1 MSSTNRFPERMTAIE
16 IARPGGP
23 EVLVATSRPLPT
35 PGPREVLVEVR
46 AAGVNGPDVL
56 QRKGVYDPPPGASDI
71 PGLEI
76 AGTVRAVGSEVS
88 RFAVGEA
95 VMALIPGGGYAQFA
109 VADERTTLHLPDG
122 LGMEEAAALPETF
135 MTVWVNLFQRGGFK
149 AGETL
154 LVHGGASG
162 IGTAATMLG
171 KAFGAAKIFTTI
183 SSEAQREASL
193 RLGADLAI
201 NYTEQDFVE
210 EVLRGTEGRGVD
222 VIVDIVAG
230 DYVTRNYQAAA
241 MNGRIVQIGV
251 IKGKAAEVDLF
262 PMLSK
267 RLVHLGSTLRS
278 RSHDEKGA
286 IIAELER
293 QVWPHVRAGTVRPQV
308 FRTFPPGTGAPGPR
322 TDGLRPAHR
331 QDRPHVSSLRPLRP
345 RYRPGAAPAPPP
357 GRWTPRRDGGGRHAG
372 DSPRCA
378 RKSSGSPPP
387 PPAACPGRSIA
398 GLPARA
404 R

>member
-1 MSSTNRFPERMTAIE
+1 
-16 IARPGGP
+16 
-23 EVLVATSRPLPT
+23 
-35 PGPREVLVEVR
+35 
-46 AAGVNGPDVL
+46 
-56 QRKGVYDPPPGASDI
+56 
-71 PGLEI
+71 
-76 AGTVRAVGSEVS
+76 
-88 RFAVGEA
+88 
-95 VMALIPGGGYAQFA
+95 
-109 VADERTTLHLPDG
+109 
-122 LGMEEAAALPETF
+122 

-162 IGTAATMLG
+162 IGTTATMR

-201 NYTEQDFVE
+201 DYTEQDFVE

-278 RSHDEKGA
+278 RSH
-286 IIAELER
+286 ER
-293 QVWPHVRAGTVRPQV
+293 RDHRR
-308 FRTFPPGTGAPGPR
+308 TGAPGLAARARRRCPAASVPHLPLEQARQAHELMDSGQHIGKIVLTSAPR
-322 TDGLRPAHR
+322 GRSDLDIA
-331 QDRPHVSSLRPLRP
+331 QAQRP
-345 RYRPGAAPAPPP
+345 RHRL
-357 GRWTPRRDGGGRHAG
+357 GGGRRAETAAGGTQVILHGALGNHKDRRHLRLLLAQGDPLQDRSRSLSACASPADTGPRRRFRAKNRIGQKAWRRRNRHSGPAARRQRHRALQAIAAEHRHLHAIDLAEVADPG
-372 DSPRCA
+372 RCGRSCA
-378 RKSSGSPPP
+378 RDPPRGSSTRRTARPVRG
-387 PPAACPGRSIA
+387 CA
-398 GLPARA
+398 G
-404 R
+404 

>member
-1 MSSTNRFPERMTAIE
+1 
-16 IARPGGP
+16 
-23 EVLVATSRPLPT
+23 
-35 PGPREVLVEVR
+35 
-46 AAGVNGPDVL
+46 
-56 QRKGVYDPPPGASDI
+56 
-71 PGLEI
+71 
-76 AGTVRAVGSEVS
+76 
-88 RFAVGEA
+88 
-95 VMALIPGGGYAQFA
+95 
-109 VADERTTLHLPDG
+109 
-122 LGMEEAAALPETF
+122 
-135 MTVWVNLFQRGGFK
+135 GFK

-193 RLGADLAI
+193 RLGADVAI
-201 NYTEQDFVE
+201 DYTEQDFVE

-293 QVWPHVRAGTVRPQV
+293 QVWPHVRAGAVRPQV
-308 FRTFPPGTGAPGPR
+308 FRTFPLEQARQAHELMDSGQHIGKIVLTSAP
-322 TDGLRPAHR
+322 
-331 QDRPHVSSLRPLRP
+331 
-345 RYRPGAAPAPPP
+345 
-357 GRWTPRRDGGGRHAG
+357 
-372 DSPRCA
+372 
-378 RKSSGSPPP
+378 
-387 PPAACPGRSIA
+387 
-398 GLPARA
+398 
-404 R
+404 

>member
-1 MSSTNRFPERMTAIE
+1 MAVVLMHFRISIMKKRCATTASALITMRTRSEPLSQEHAMSSTNRFPERMTAIE

-308 FRTFPPGTGAPGPR
+308 FRTFPLEQARQAHELMDSGQHIGKIVLTSAP
-322 TDGLRPAHR
+322 
-331 QDRPHVSSLRPLRP
+331 
-345 RYRPGAAPAPPP
+345 
-357 GRWTPRRDGGGRHAG
+357 
-372 DSPRCA
+372 
-378 RKSSGSPPP
+378 
-387 PPAACPGRSIA
+387 
-398 GLPARA
+398 
-404 R
+404 

>member
-76 AGTVRAVGSEVS
+76 AGTVRAVGSKVS

-201 NYTEQDFVE
+201 NYT
-210 EVLRGTEGRGVD
+210 
-222 VIVDIVAG
+222 VDIVAG

-308 FRTFPPGTGAPGPR
+308 FRTFPLEQARQAHELMDSGQHIGKIVLTSAP
-322 TDGLRPAHR
+322 
-331 QDRPHVSSLRPLRP
+331 
-345 RYRPGAAPAPPP
+345 
-357 GRWTPRRDGGGRHAG
+357 
-372 DSPRCA
+372 
-378 RKSSGSPPP
+378 
-387 PPAACPGRSIA
+387 
-398 GLPARA
+398 
-404 R
+404 

>member
-1 MSSTNRFPERMTAIE
+1 M
-16 IARPGGP
+16 
-23 EVLVATSRPLPT
+23 ATSRPLPT

-109 VADERTTLHLPDG
+109 VADERTLHLPDG

-162 IGTAATMLG
+162 IGTTATMLG

-193 RLGADLAI
+193 RLGADVAI
-201 NYTEQDFVE
+201 DYTEQDFVE
-210 EVLRGTEGRGVD
+210 CCAAPK
-222 VIVDIVAG
+222 VAG
-230 DYVTRNYQAAA
+230 S
-241 MNGRIVQIGV
+241 M
-251 IKGKAAEVDLF
+251 
-262 PMLSK
+262 
-267 RLVHLGSTLRS
+267 
-278 RSHDEKGA
+278 
-286 IIAELER
+286 
-293 QVWPHVRAGTVRPQV
+293 
-308 FRTFPPGTGAPGPR
+308 
-322 TDGLRPAHR
+322 
-331 QDRPHVSSLRPLRP
+331 
-345 RYRPGAAPAPPP
+345 
-357 GRWTPRRDGGGRHAG
+357 
-372 DSPRCA
+372 
-378 RKSSGSPPP
+378 
-387 PPAACPGRSIA
+387 
-398 GLPARA
+398 
-404 R
+404 

>member
-16 IARPGGP
+16 IARPTDAALRRQHLLDDSLCVMAGP
-23 EVLVATSRPLPT
+23 GFAGDLSAEEYLAADHVAVTSRRRGICIEDL
-35 PGPREVLVEVR
+35 
-46 AAGVNGPDVL
+46 A
-56 QRKGVYDPPPGASDI
+56 
-71 PGLEI
+71 
-76 AGTVRAVGSEVS
+76 
-88 RFAVGEA
+88 
-95 VMALIPGGGYAQFA
+95 
-109 VADERTTLHLPDG
+109 
-122 LGMEEAAALPETF
+122 F

-308 FRTFPPGTGAPGPR
+308 FRTFPLEQARQAHELMDSGQHIGKIVLTSAP
-322 TDGLRPAHR
+322 
-331 QDRPHVSSLRPLRP
+331 
-345 RYRPGAAPAPPP
+345 
-357 GRWTPRRDGGGRHAG
+357 
-372 DSPRCA
+372 
-378 RKSSGSPPP
+378 
-387 PPAACPGRSIA
+387 
-398 GLPARA
+398 
-404 R
+404 

>member
-46 AAGVNGPDVL
+46 AAGVNGADVL

-308 FRTFPPGTGAPGPR
+308 FRTFPLEQARQAHELMDSGQHIGKIVLTSAP
-322 TDGLRPAHR
+322 
-331 QDRPHVSSLRPLRP
+331 
-345 RYRPGAAPAPPP
+345 
-357 GRWTPRRDGGGRHAG
+357 
-372 DSPRCA
+372 
-378 RKSSGSPPP
+378 
-387 PPAACPGRSIA
+387 
-398 GLPARA
+398 
-404 R
+404 

>member
-1 MSSTNRFPERMTAIE
+1 
-16 IARPGGP
+16 
-23 EVLVATSRPLPT
+23 
-35 PGPREVLVEVR
+35 
-46 AAGVNGPDVL
+46 
-56 QRKGVYDPPPGASDI
+56 
-71 PGLEI
+71 
-76 AGTVRAVGSEVS
+76 RAVGSEVS

-193 RLGADLAI
+193 RLGADVAI
-201 NYTEQDFVE
+201 DYTEQDFVE

-308 FRTFPPGTGAPGPR
+308 FRTFPLEQARQAHELMDSGQHIGKIVLTSAP
-322 TDGLRPAHR
+322 
-331 QDRPHVSSLRPLRP
+331 
-345 RYRPGAAPAPPP
+345 
-357 GRWTPRRDGGGRHAG
+357 
-372 DSPRCA
+372 
-378 RKSSGSPPP
+378 
-387 PPAACPGRSIA
+387 
-398 GLPARA
+398 
-404 R
+404 